1 MKNIKDILKIYK
13 QTGALLKGHFVLSSG
28 LHSEI
33 YLQSAIVLSIPKYL
47 KIVSSAL
54 ATSIEKSVKREFIDL
69 IVSPAMGGVIIGSK
83 VGEQLNKKAIFL
95 ERVNKKFK
103 LRRGFRIE
111 KNSRVLVVEDVVTTG
126 KSSLEC
132 IKKIESYGGKIA
144 AVASIVDR
152 SEKKVELG
160 TKFIS
165 LLKIHAPVFPNNNLP
180 KKLKD
185 IPVTKPG
192 SRFLK

>member
-54 ATSIEKSVKREFIDL
+54 AISIEKSVKREFIDL

-95 ERVNKKFK
+95 EWVNKKFK

-126 KSSLEC
+126 KSSLER
-132 IKKIESYGGKIA
+132 K
-144 AVASIVDR
+144 
-152 SEKKVELG
+152 
-160 TKFIS
+160 
-165 LLKIHAPVFPNNNLP
+165 
-180 KKLKD
+180 
-185 IPVTKPG
+185 
-192 SRFLK
+192 

>member
-126 KSSLEC
+126 KSSTN
-132 IKKIESYGGKIA
+132 S
-144 AVASIVDR
+144 S
-152 SEKKVELG
+152 
-160 TKFIS
+160 T
-165 LLKIHAPVFPNNNLP
+165 
-180 KKLKD
+180 
-185 IPVTKPG
+185 IP
-192 SRFLK
+192 